1 LTIKCWP
8 ESEKPREKLFCSGA
22 SVLSEA
28 ELLAVVLSTGQRGRS
43 AVAVARD
50 LLLEFGDLSGVIT
63 AKIEKLQAISGM
75 GPAKIA
81 NLKAIKE
88 IGLRCDFIDL
98 ISKEALTNTDKAKDY
113 LRARFCQHDI
123 EVFSAIFLDTQHR
136 VLAFEELFKGTI
148 DGAAVYPREVVK
160 RCIAHNAAAIIL
172 AHNHPSG
179 VAEPSQA
186 DIAITAKLKQA
197 LAMIDIRVLDH
208 LVIGANEVVSLS
220 DRALV

>member
-1 LTIKCWP
+1 MSIKTWP
-8 ESEKPREKLFCSGA
+8 ESEKPREKLLSSGSPA
-22 SVLSEA
+22 LTEA
-28 ELLAVVLSTGQRGRS
+28 ELLAIVLSTGQRGRS
-43 AVAVARD
+43 ALALARD
-50 LLLEFGDLSGVIT
+50 LLLEFGNLSGVIS
-63 AKIEKLQAISGM
+63 AKTEKLQAVSGL
-75 GPAKIA
+75 GPAKAA
-81 NLKAIKE
+81 NLKAIQE
-88 IGLRCDFIDL
+88 IGLRTDMLDL
-98 ISKEALTNTDKAKDY
+98 KSKEALTNTSKAKDY
-113 LRARFCQHDI
+113 LRARFRQHEI
-123 EVFSAIFLDTQHR
+123 EIFSAIFLDTQHR

-197 LAMIDIRVLDH
+197 LALVDVRVLDH

-220 DRALV
+220 DRALL